1 MLTQILL
8 AGLPL
13 LLIATAIV
21 IVHSLARVV
30 LLVSWAVAAALGA
43 RAAAQLFKLM
53 LAERTGSRP
62 AHHAL

>member
-62 AHHAL
+62 AQHAL

>member
-53 LAERTGSRP
+53 LAERAGAKGAW
-62 AHHAL
+62 AH

>member
-21 IVHSLARVV
+21 IVHSLVRVV
-30 LLVSWAVAAALGA
+30 LLVSWAVAAAVGA

-53 LAERTGSRP
+53 LAERAGMAQRC
-62 AHHAL
+62 